1 MQPKILLSI
10 IVPVYNVNPYLDHF
24 FHTLL
29 CCDLIGCEI
38 ILSLGKSSDGSERTC
53 RRYAQNHPLI
63 QILEQDGKG
72 LSNAR
77 NSALD
82 IAKGEYILFL
92 DSDDF
97 IDSGNLDSL
106 IGSLRNG
113 KFIADLI
120 VTDFRRLEYPSRK
133 MTNIYQIGEDTPLKK
148 DMGFFPQ
155 MIRKK
160 QCFWNVW
167 RYIFR
172 FEFLKAHQIRFWEN
186 RVSEDVDFITSV
198 FLAEPDVIFFHCPY
212 YVYVVGRG
220 GSLMD
225 SPSLNRL
232 RDTVFILSNSIERL
246 RLSNFIYAP
255 QMMAQF
261 QFEYVLNLALT
272 VEMEPQCREEALG
285 LYREWK
291 SVLADS
297 SDRLVRM
304 LDCLIS
310 VLGIRV
316 MGYLLHC
323 AKILRRRWKRGIPKR
338 R

>member
-1 MQPKILLSI
+1 MEPRILLSI

-24 FHTLL
+24 FYTLL
-29 CCDLIGCEI
+29 CCDLIDCEI
-38 ILSLGKSSDGSERTC
+38 ILSLGKSSDGSEQAC
-53 RRYAQNHPLI
+53 KKYAQNYPFI
-63 QILEQDGKG
+63 QILHQDGKG

-77 NSALD
+77 NCALD

-97 IDSGNLDSL
+97 VESSNLDSL
-106 IGSLRNG
+106 IGSLRHG
-113 KFIADLI
+113 ALAADLI
-120 VTDFRRLEYPSRK
+120 VTDFRRLEYPAQK
-133 MTNIYQIGEDTPLKK
+133 MTNIFQIGENTILKNG
-148 DMGFFPQ
+148 MEFLPQ
-155 MIRKK
+155 MLRKR

-167 RYIFR
+167 RYTFR

-198 FLAEPDVIFFHCPY
+198 FLAEPDVVFLHCPY

-232 RDTVFILSNSIERL
+232 RDTVFILSHSIERL
-246 RLSNFIYAP
+246 RVSDFDYAP
-255 QMMAQF
+255 QIMAQF
-261 QFEYVLNLALT
+261 QFEYVLNLALA
-272 VEMEPQCREEALG
+272 VEIGPQCRGEALR
-285 LYREWK
+285 LYCEWK

-297 SDRLVRM
+297 PDRLVRM
-304 LDCLIS
+304 LDYLIS

-323 AKILRRRWKRGIPKR
+323 VKILRRRWKRGILKR